1 MQVQWML
8 RLWSR
13 LKGQMKSV
21 SGFTSRRTTCSGC
34 EETAHCNPDGV
45 CANCMAKISAIIAVK
60 PVDEQAALLTQSGI
74 PVNVSDANPPTDPAV
89 YCHSRHGRSGVGPH
103 RGHQGPIG

>member
-13 LKGQMKSV
+13 LQGKMKSV

-34 EETAHCNPDGV
+34 GETAHCNPDGV
-45 CANCMAKISAIIAVK
+45 CVNCVVKISAVVAVK
-60 PVDEQAALLTQSGI
+60 PVEEQAALLMQPEV
-74 PVNVSDANPPTDPAV
+74 PVNVPDAPTTDPAV

-103 RGHQGPIG
+103 RSHQGPIG